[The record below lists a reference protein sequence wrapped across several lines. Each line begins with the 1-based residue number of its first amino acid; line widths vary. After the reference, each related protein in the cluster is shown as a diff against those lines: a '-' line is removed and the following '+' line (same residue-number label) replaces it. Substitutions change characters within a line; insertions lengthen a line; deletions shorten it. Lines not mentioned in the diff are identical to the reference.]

1 VELAQWGLLIHTL
14 LGQLL
19 KEYANLQ
26 KNKTKQKRNC
36 SWRESDGTGGF
47 EISRTLAAFG
57 SISQDF

>member
-19 KEYANLQ
+19 KEF
-26 KNKTKQKRNC
+26 
-36 SWRESDGTGGF
+36 DGTGGF